1 MPYAIVRIA
10 KLKQSNIAGSGMH
23 VSRTRSTPNAD
34 SSKLEANQT
43 LIHNGDID
51 LALAEVVA
59 QKINSTLQTRK
70 IRTDAVHCVEILL
83 TASPEYF
90 RPDNPA
96 DYGAYESA
104 KLEEW
109 QQATVKWLKQEY
121 GSRIVRAELHM
132 DEATPHIHAYLV
144 PTDSQGQLNCK
155 KMFGGRSKMF
165 ALQDSYSNAMKPL
178 GLERGIKGSRAEH
191 TDVKDY
197 YQAVNAATEG
207 LPDLQTVQARLAA
220 YELLKREK
228 AEVDRKLKTLAAE
241 RDKLALQLEAQKQFA
256 DLQKQI
262 ANSTNRDSISIEQ
275 VAIELQLSPS
285 SFNPKLSPLEL
296 IQETLELKY
305 EEAILWGTAKFG
317 AGNAS
322 RLPSLSPQQII
333 AENPLQKFTPPTPA
347 ADVWESARHWLTDGQ
362 KLPSQLVNRLHD
374 EGIIYADQRG
384 LVFINRDLDG
394 EITGATEILGE
405 GENFQVQ
412 LIDGSSRTNGWYFFE
427 SAQGTMVERVV
438 ITDHPLESIAYA
450 TLHPSNQ
457 PTLYLATNDGGWIPD
472 LPTEVEV
479 TVATDRPL
487 ANLPVSVKTQHP
499 ASGSWR
505 DDLTAYLDRI
515 MDDAAVE
522 ITAKQQRVNPQTF
535 PQSEGYSLGR

>member
-10 KLKQSNIAGSGMH
+10 KLKASNIAGSGMH

-34 SSKLEANQT
+34 RSKLEDNQT

-51 LALAEVVA
+51 LALAEVVE

-70 IRTDAVHCVEILL
+70 IRTDAVHCVEMLL

-90 RPDNPA
+90 RPDHPA

-109 QQATVKWLKQEY
+109 KQATVKWLKQEY

-165 ALQDSYSNAMKPL
+165 ALQDSYSKAMKPL

-207 LPDLQTVQARLAA
+207 LPDLQTIQARLAA

-241 RDKLALQLEAQKQFA
+241 RDKLALQLEAQKQFT

-262 ANSTNRDSISIEQ
+262 ANSANRDSISIEQ
-275 VAIELQLSPS
+275 VAIELQLAPS
-285 SFNPKLSPLEL
+285 SFNPNLSPLEL

-305 EEAILWGTAKFG
+305 EAAILWGNRKFG

-333 AENPLQKFTPPTPA
+333 AENPFQKFTPSTPA
-347 ADVWESARHWLTDGQ
+347 ADVWESARRWLTDGQ

-384 LVFINRDLDG
+384 LVFINRDLNG
-394 EITGATEILGE
+394 EITGATEMLRE

-427 SAQGTMVERVV
+427 SAQGTIVEQVV

-479 TVATDRPL
+479 TIATDQPL
-487 ANLPVSVKTQHP
+487 VNLPVHCKTQHP

-505 DDLTAYLDRI
+505 DDLARYLDRI
-515 MDDAAVE
+515 MKDTVVE
-522 ITAKQQRVNPQTF
+522 VTAKQQQINPQTF
-535 PQSEGYSLGR
+535 PQSPGYSRGR